1 MLIQKIDRGPAA
13 HTTLAVSV
21 LHSRPA
27 HKQSGLNKM
36 KLRGANMDTTGT
48 FPESRA
54 AHAAA
59 KFSSW
64 ATIIFLIYL
73 ILLAVGMI
81 GSGFKW
87 AAGGREGAEQLF
99 AFATNPFM
107 GLIMGTMAT
116 ALVQSSSTVTSVIV
130 GLVAGGLPVTTAIP
144 MVMGANIGTTI
155 TNTLVSLGHIRSKDE
170 FRRAFAAATVH
181 DFFNLLAV
189 IIFLPLEMAFG
200 LLEKISLSMSQLI
213 LGGESLSMSG
223 LNFIKPITKPV
234 IGMFKGIL
242 EHLPDPFG
250 GVALVVLGILLI
262 FAAITFLGKLLR
274 QVMVGRAKKILH
286 SAIGRGPL
294 TGIASGT
301 AVTVLVQSSST
312 TTSLIV
318 PLAGTGIFGIRA
330 IYPFTLG
337 ANIGTCITSLLAAT
351 AISGVNAVFALEI
364 ALVHLLYNV
373 LGVIVIYGIKPLR
386 EMPIMAAEALGRVGT
401 QRKSIAVGYVLGVFF
416 VVPGMLMGITSVA
429 SS

>member
-1 MLIQKIDRGPAA
+1 MNVNVKSLG
-13 HTTLAVSV
+13 
-21 LHSRPA
+21 
-27 HKQSGLNKM
+27 
-36 KLRGANMDTTGT
+36 
-48 FPESRA
+48 E
-54 AHAAA
+54 A
-59 KFSSW
+59 KWGQQQDIATQILSW
-64 ATIIFLIYL
+64 VTITFLIYL

-81 GSGFKW
+81 GAGFKW
-87 AAGGREGAEQLF
+87 ASGGKEGAEQLF

-130 GLVAGGLPVTTAIP
+130 GLVAGGLPVHTAIP

-170 FRRAFAAATVH
+170 FRRAFSAATVH
-181 DFFNLLAV
+181 DFFNLLGV
-189 IIFLPLEMAFG
+189 VIFLPLEMAFG
-200 LLEKISLSMSQLI
+200 LLEKASLFIANLVY
-213 LGGESLSMSG
+213 GGESLSMSG

-234 IGMFKGIL
+234 IGMFKDIFGHFP
-242 EHLPDPFG
+242 EPFG
-250 GVALVVLGILLI
+250 GVVLVILGILVI

-274 QVMVGRAKKILH
+274 RVMVGRAKRVLH
-286 SAIGRGPL
+286 TAIGRGPV

-318 PLAGTGIFGIRA
+318 PLAGTGIFKIRD

-351 AISGVNAVFALEI
+351 AISGPSAIFALQI
-364 ALVHLLYNV
+364 ALVHLIYNV
-373 LGVIVIYGIKPLR
+373 SGVVVIYGIKLLR
-386 EMPIMAAEALGRVGT
+386 EIPIMGAETLAKVATERKAVAL
-401 QRKSIAVGYVLGVFF
+401 AYVLGVFF
-416 VVPGMLMGITSVA
+416 VLPGMLIGITSMT
-429 SS
+429 SSV

>member
-1 MLIQKIDRGPAA
+1 MNENIN
-13 HTTLAVSV
+13 TLGGVKERQQQDIASQILTWV
-21 LHSRPA
+21 A
-27 HKQSGLNKM
+27 I
-36 KLRGANMDTTGT
+36 T
-48 FPESRA
+48 
-54 AHAAA
+54 
-59 KFSSW
+59 
-64 ATIIFLIYL
+64 FLIYL

-81 GSGFKW
+81 GAGFKW
-87 AAGGREGAEQLF
+87 ASGGKEGAEQLF

-170 FRRAFAAATVH
+170 FRRAFSAATVH
-181 DFFNLLAV
+181 DFFNLLSV

-200 LLEKISLSMSQLI
+200 LLEKASLFITHLVY
-213 LGGESLSMSG
+213 GGESLSISG
-223 LNFIKPITKPV
+223 FNFLKPITKPV
-234 IGMFKGIL
+234 IGMFKDIFGQFP
-242 EHLPDPFG
+242 EPFG
-250 GVALVVLGILLI
+250 GVVLVILGIVLI

-274 QVMVGRAKKILH
+274 MVMVGRAKRVLH
-286 SAIGRGPL
+286 TAIGRGPI

-318 PLAGTGIFGIRA
+318 PLAGTGIFKIRE

-351 AISGVNAVFALEI
+351 AISGPAAIFALQI

-373 LGVIVIYGIKPLR
+373 SGVVVIYGIKLLR
-386 EMPIMAAEALGRVGT
+386 EIPIMWAEILARVAT
-401 QRKSIAVGYVLGVFF
+401 ERKAVAFAYVLGVFF
-416 VVPGMLMGITSVA
+416 VLPGMLMGITSIT
-429 SS
+429 SSI